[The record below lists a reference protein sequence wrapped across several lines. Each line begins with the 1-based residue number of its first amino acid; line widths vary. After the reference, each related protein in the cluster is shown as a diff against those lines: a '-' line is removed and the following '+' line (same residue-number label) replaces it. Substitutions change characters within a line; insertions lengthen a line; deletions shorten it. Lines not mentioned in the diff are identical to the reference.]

1 MSSPAQVARGMI
13 CRVSELFVRP
23 LTPTRWKLALLL
35 PLLLLVALPSR
46 LSAQDD
52 TGDTPLGDVAR
63 SFRKNTAS
71 SETVIDNDN
80 FSRFMDGAEDRRAA
94 GSSLLFSLVPGEKSF
109 HVSSPDVTCSLSF
122 SAKTASLLSEP
133 LLDELPRSE
142 LAKLDGPATIDGDS
156 LQVSMHNGTMW
167 DLREVVIGLTIVKRL
182 EPGQTAS
189 YFGQAQ
195 MVPALAGI
203 TPQVQDAVQKQ
214 PDVTLLLRVKG
225 SAAPS
230 ATAIFRTPLNFALFP
245 DQEWHWAIVKAKGVP
260 PQASPA
266 AEAAMTEPEPRV
278 GQLPPAPPETGTPLP
293 QPIPFPA
300 DPDAATH

>member
-1 MSSPAQVARGMI
+1 
-13 CRVSELFVRP
+13 L
-23 LTPTRWKLALLL
+23 KLALLL
-35 PLLLLVALPSR
+35 LLLLGGAMPSR

-80 FSRFMDGAEDRRAA
+80 FSKIVDDADARRAA
-94 GSSLLFSLVPGEKSF
+94 GSSLTFSLVPGEKSF

-122 SAKTASLLSEP
+122 SAKTASLLSDP
-133 LLDELPRSE
+133 IVDELPRSE

-156 LQVSMHNGTMW
+156 LQVLMHNGTLW
-167 DLREVVIGLTIVKRL
+167 DLREVVIGLTIVKRA
-182 EPGQTAS
+182 EPRETAS

-195 MVPALAGI
+195 IVPAVAG
-203 TPQVQDAVQKQ
+203 TAPQAQDSQKQ

-230 ATAIFRTPLNFALFP
+230 AIAIFRTPLNFALFP

-266 AEAAMTEPEPRV
+266 AEASMTQPEPVV
-278 GQLPPAPPETGTPLP
+278 GQLPLVPSGTGTPIPQTIPLP
-293 QPIPFPA
+293 ANQ
-300 DPDAATH
+300 DPATH

>member
-1 MSSPAQVARGMI
+1 M
-13 CRVSELFVRP
+13 FVRA
-23 LTPTRWKLALLL
+23 LTSTRLTLALLL
-35 PLLLLVALPSR
+35 PLLLGALPSR

-71 SETVIDNDN
+71 SETIIDNDN
-80 FSRFMDGAEDRRAA
+80 FSKIVDDAEARRGAA
-94 GSSLLFSLVPGEKSF
+94 GSSLTFSLVPGEKSF

-122 SAKTASLLSEP
+122 NAQTASLLSDP
-133 LLDELPRSE
+133 IVDELPRSE

-156 LQVSMHNGTMW
+156 LQVSMHNGTLW
-167 DLREVVIGLTIVKRL
+167 DLREVLIGLTIVKRA
-182 EPGQTAS
+182 EPTETPS

-195 MVPALAGI
+195 IVSAVAGT
-203 TPQVQDAVQKQ
+203 TPQAQDSPQKQ

-230 ATAIFRTPLNFALFP
+230 ATATFRTPLNFALFP

-260 PQASPA
+260 PQPSPA
-266 AEAAMTEPEPRV
+266 AEASMTQPEPVVVQR
-278 GQLPPAPPETGTPLP
+278 PPVPPETRTPIP

-300 DPDAATH
+300 NPDAATH